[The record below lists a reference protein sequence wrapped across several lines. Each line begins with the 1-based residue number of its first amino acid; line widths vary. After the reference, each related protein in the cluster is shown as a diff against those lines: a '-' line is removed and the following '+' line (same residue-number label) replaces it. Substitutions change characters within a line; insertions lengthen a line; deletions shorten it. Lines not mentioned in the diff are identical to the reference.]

1 MTHSSIFDSSAS
13 SRLQLESA
21 IRSSQRARQLTEQDA
36 DLVLNYCTWLRK
48 KQFLKECNEIK
59 AKAGL
64 PPSTPPLFLQEAAAS
79 HLYHLI
85 ARELAAGLG
94 YTLLGIGEPN
104 AVEAAIRTRK
114 ASTGTAAPAGSMKR
128 GSLKVGSIQKFVSS
142 GGRRIRGVASSS
154 RPDRMGDIVEP
165 KGGIWSL
172 PVPLLWM
179 HNHREPVGWVRA
191 IDVGT
196 SELRIEAEFATGVGR
211 ADEIWAMVDRGLVDS
226 FSIGFRSLQ
235 SEPLANGGLRFTKW
249 ELLEVSCVSVPANAD
264 AKIGK
269 RADTSIKLQPGRRAG
284 AVKLQPSSQDGAVK
298 LHQHGVRLITPGVK
312 LGGR

>member
-1 MTHSSIFDSSAS
+1 MTLRLSIDD
-13 SRLQLESA
+13 
-21 IRSSQRARQLTEQDA
+21 I
-36 DLVLNYCTWLRK
+36 
-48 KQFLKECNEIK
+48 
-59 AKAGL
+59 
-64 PPSTPPLFLQEAAAS
+64 
-79 HLYHLI
+79 
-85 ARELAAGLG
+85 AAGLAYARWLHMKCFNDAMNQSRG
-94 YTLLGIGEPN
+94 DLPKLQTPVCLNTVGKGVYERALREVRADTASKGIVLLGEGE
-104 AVEAAIRTRK
+104 RK
-114 ASTGTAAPAGSMKR
+114 AVVQYLAELKDSGRGAATTKR
-128 GSLKVGSIQKFVSS
+128 SSLKVGSIQKFVSS
-142 GGRRIRGVASSS
+142 GDRKIRGVASSS

-211 ADEIWAMVDRGLVDS
+211 ADEIWAMVDKGLVDS

-235 SEPLANGGLRFTKW
+235 SEPLPTGGLRFTKW
-249 ELLEVSCVSVPANAD
+249 ELLEVSCVSIPANAD

-269 RADTSIKLQPGRRAG
+269 RADTGITLQPGRRAG

-298 LHQHGVRLITPGVK
+298 LHQRGVRLITPGVK